1 MIDGI
6 ITPDLQDL
14 DEVMPHAP
22 YPVYPTGQK
31 DADKSHV
38 RYAAPDDQHPTLSIV
53 DPIVDKYG
61 EPVIMPGHYKLD
73 LSFDKT
79 HILFIQAYDVVARV
93 PVFKLEEDETQ
104 AQKQYDK
111 KEQKKAKKEK
121 KKRER
126 IAKKYDEFGLKSKPE
141 YIYSNAEMQYVQD
154 GGYLLI
160 KYEMGSIRAWGA
172 IKQDNYWFLK
182 YCMIK

>member
-6 ITPDLQDL
+6 ITPDLQDI

-22 YPVYPTGQK
+22 YPIYPTGMK
-31 DADKSHV
+31 DADKSYV
-38 RYAAPDDQHPTLSIV
+38 RYAAPDDQHPTLSII
-53 DPIVDKYG
+53 DPILDEHG
-61 EPVIMPGHYKLD
+61 EPVITAGHYKLD
-73 LSFDKT
+73 LSPDRT
-79 HILFIQAYDVVARV
+79 QILFIQAYDVIARA
-93 PVFKLEEDETQ
+93 PVFKLEEYEAQ

-126 IAKKYDEFGLKSKPE
+126 IAKKYDEFGLKPKPE
-141 YIYSNAEMQYVQD
+141 YIYSNAEIEYVQD

-172 IKQDNYWFLK
+172 IKQDNY
-182 YCMIK
+182 

>member
-53 DPIVDKYG
+53 DPILDKYG

-73 LSFDKT
+73 LSLDKT

-104 AQKQYDK
+104 AQNNTIK
-111 KEQKKAKKEK
+111 KSRKRLK
-121 KKRER
+121 KKR
-126 IAKKYDEFGLKSKPE
+126 KSEKE
-141 YIYSNAEMQYVQD
+141 LQKI
-154 GGYLLI
+154 
-160 KYEMGSIRAWGA
+160 
-172 IKQDNYWFLK
+172 
-182 YCMIK
+182 